1 MDPLLYSIARMPWFC
16 KDNKKQNPNCCFDR
30 FALYVWMFSFE
41 TIKMKWKLNQKWK
54 IINQIVCDDFFEKF
68 TFTKFRKNKDWIEF
82 IDCVTFSKFDLINA
96 FEKYGGSFVKALW
109 HCLGCADPINTKK
122 IMETFSDYVEQ
133 YVFEFIKLDKENVEI
148 SKWSVEVKK

>member
-1 MDPLLYSIARMPWFC
+1 M
-16 KDNKKQNPNCCFDR
+16 KNPVACFGC
-30 FALYVWMFSFE
+30 FALLIWNFSFE
-41 TIKMKWKLNQKWK
+41 IIKMKWKLNQKWK

-96 FEKYGGSFVKALW
+96 FEKYGGSFVQSLW
-109 HCLGCADPINTKK
+109 RCLACADPINTKK

-133 YVFEFIKLDKENVEI
+133 YVFEFIKSDKENVEI